1 MEIINSFF
9 GAILNIIFEA
19 VSGMTQVGTLGVS
32 IILFTLV
39 AQLLLTPLKFKQQRT
54 SRMMSKIQPELQKLQ
69 KKYANKKDQAS
80 QMAYSQEMQAI
91 YKKYNISPLSGCLPL
106 LIQFPLIIALYN
118 VLQQPTR
125 YINKLGN
132 LYAELATTVT
142 NYLSDAKTVI
152 DEVIAQIPLSANAQ
166 VEINQLAENAKLSDV
181 LSHFT
186 TAQWDLL
193 QTFISPEGAQALE
206 GLLEQKHNFEFFL
219 VNLVDSPANI
229 FASGMMIA
237 LLVPVLAGGS
247 TFIFNKVIMAN
258 TQAPQPTSGDV
269 PNTAESMMKVMNI
282 MMPIMMAFFSWTVP
296 SGLAL
301 YWISGNV
308 IMMAQQTI
316 VNRIVDKQQVAFE
329 EQLRKD
335 REAAAA
341 AKPKKKKK
349 KKKPVTEAIETT
361 QTSQDSVAL
370 QETKQTQ
377 NTKNKTEEKH
387 QSTEA
392 SSTEKQD

>member
-9 GAILNIIFEA
+9 GTILNFIFEL
-19 VSGMTQVGTLGVS
+19 VSGMTPVGTLGVS

-54 SRMMSKIQPELQKLQ
+54 SRMMTKIQPELQKLQ

-118 VLQQPTR
+118 VLQQPAR

-132 LYAELATTVT
+132 LYTELATTVSA
-142 NYLSDAKTVI
+142 YLTDAKGVI
-152 DEVIAQIPLSANAQ
+152 DQVIAQIPLSSNAQ
-166 VEINQLAENAKLSDV
+166 VEINQLGESAQLSDL

-186 TAQWDLL
+186 TSQWDLL

-206 GLLEQKHNFEFFL
+206 GLLEQKHSFEYFL
-219 VNLVDSPANI
+219 VNLVDSPSNI
-229 FASGMMIA
+229 YASGMMLA
-237 LLVPVLAGGS
+237 LIVPLLAGGS
-247 TFIFNKVIMAN
+247 TFIFNKVMMSN
-258 TQAPQPTSGDV
+258 TQPAQPATGDA
-269 PNTAESMMKVMNI
+269 PNTTESMMKVMNV
-282 MMPIMMAFFSWTVP
+282 MMPVMMMFFSWTVP

-316 VNRIVDKQQVAFE
+316 VNRIVDKQQAEFE

-349 KKKPVTEAIETT
+349 KKPVTEGAEVLTEKPVKT
-361 QTSQDSVAL
+361 DATGENKKVK
-370 QETKQTQ
+370 EPK
-377 NTKNKTEEKH
+377 KTEEEH

-392 SSTEKQD
+392 SSTKEQD